1 MVILDLITHWLGEV
15 ELISLIAMLD
25 AAITQRGNVR
35 NEEWGLIRI
44 YYRVGCSGLRLHFPL

>member
-44 YYRVGCSGLRLHFPL
+44 YWYSAD

>member
-1 MVILDLITHWLGEV
+1 MVIVDFIIHWLVGCEV

-25 AAITQRGNVR
+25 AAITQQSDVR

-44 YYRVGCSGLRLHFPL
+44 YY